1 LAKKHKNDKHVDDV
15 AADSAEAK
23 KARNKAYEKEI
34 ARLQVEIASL
44 QSWCR
49 PRARGSSS
57 C

>member
-1 LAKKHKNDKHVDDV
+1 LAKKHKNDKHLDDV